1 MTVGSSTV
9 LAGCIWIL
17 CCVLEVHFV
26 LVLGIQHAAVVLG
39 DGEVRLSCSS
49 SRLLHLLAWLATD
62 AAFMTLSDVPSA
74 FMDEQR
80 LLLPMWRWYV

>member
-9 LAGCIWIL
+9 LARYF
-17 CCVLEVHFV
+17 LEVYFV

-39 DGEVRLSCSS
+39 DGEVRL
-49 SRLLHLLAWLATD
+49 RLLHMLAWLAAD
-62 AAFMTLSDVPSA
+62 AAFMALSDMSSA

-80 LLLPMWRWYV
+80 LLLPMWRW